1 MPEKR
6 KKEEK
11 GKQEVDKQ
19 RRTFIKALGASSGA
33 LVLGGLSLERFIS
46 PTTRDTP
53 LLSSYPTAVLVD
65 SQRNP
70 IKASDIPTATASS
83 STYPIM
89 MFNYPLQD
97 EPNILVKLSGL
108 STPIPGAVKLPT
120 GEYVTAFSGI
130 CQHLGCI
137 VPLLD
142 YHPHQSI
149 PFEAKLIGYNE
160 TNWPAFGLLFC
171 KCHGS
176 QYDPTLGPHNLY
188 NSGPAPSPA
197 NHSLP
202 QVILT
207 VDADGIVYATGMNPV
222 NAVIRSHLWEPG
234 GQEYGAGVEAENLS
248 GGSLLP
254 EYDGPPLA
262 LSSSVSGPIY
272 KTIVVSSANGPWP
285 SK

>member
-1 MPEKR
+1 MPDKREKER
-6 KKEEK
+6 K

-19 RRTFIKALGASSGA
+19 KRTFIKALGASSGA
-33 LVLGGLSLERFIS
+33 LVLGGISLERFIT
-46 PTTRDTP
+46 PTTRNSP

-70 IKASDIPTATASS
+70 IKASDIPAATGSS

-97 EPNILVKLSGL
+97 EPNILVKFSGL
-108 STPIPGAVKLPT
+108 STPIPGAVELPT
-120 GEYVTAFSGI
+120 GEYLTAFSGI
-130 CQHLGCI
+130 CQHLGCV

-142 YHPHQSI
+142 YHPHLSI
-149 PFEAKLIGYNE
+149 PFEAELIGYSE
-160 TNWPAFGLLFC
+160 TNWPAYGLIFC

-176 QYDPTLGPHNLY
+176 QYDPTRGPHNLY

-202 QVILT
+202 QVVLT
-207 VDADGIVYATGMNPV
+207 VDAEGIVYATGINPV

-234 GQEYGAGVEAENLS
+234 GQEYGPGVEQENLS

-254 EYDGPPLA
+254 VYDGPA
-262 LSSSVSGPIY
+262 LSLSGSIKGPMY

-285 SK
+285 TK